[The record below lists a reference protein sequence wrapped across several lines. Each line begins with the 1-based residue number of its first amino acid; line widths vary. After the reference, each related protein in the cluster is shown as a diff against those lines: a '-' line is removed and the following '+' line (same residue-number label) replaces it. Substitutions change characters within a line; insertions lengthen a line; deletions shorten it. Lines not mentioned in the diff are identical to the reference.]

1 MTNNNNVPG
10 QADAEAQA
18 KVHFFIISST
28 RLVGAILVM
37 LAILVLIGTLDWPE
51 WVGYILLGIGLV
63 DSFVIPQILVRR
75 WSSRER

>member
-1 MTNNNNVPG
+1 MTHSNGGPS

-18 KVHFFIISST
+18 KAHFFIISST